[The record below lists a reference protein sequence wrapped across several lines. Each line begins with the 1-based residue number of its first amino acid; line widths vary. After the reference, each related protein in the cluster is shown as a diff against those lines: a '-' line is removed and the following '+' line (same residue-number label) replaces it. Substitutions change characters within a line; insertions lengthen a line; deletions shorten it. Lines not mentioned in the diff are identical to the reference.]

1 MQNILEQS
9 NLGKEFGK
17 FSKQAKLFFEIRE
30 QLKALPEIIEN
41 DDPNI
46 QPILSHILLE
56 YKSRENELFEM
67 QEQEKIRELYRIDT
81 FEEDNEILKKISQII
96 EEKGL
101 QQQILELISNVKE
114 NNEIKQ
120 VIHQGEGPTIEFK
133 SSLRWDMRRNCVNK
147 DLEYVVIKE
156 ISGFLNSNGGI
167 LLIV

>member
-1 MQNILEQS
+1 M
-9 NLGKEFGK
+9 
-17 FSKQAKLFFEIRE
+17 
-30 QLKALPEIIEN
+30 
-41 DDPNI
+41 
-46 QPILSHILLE
+46 
-56 YKSRENELFEM
+56 
-67 QEQEKIRELYRIDT
+67 
-81 FEEDNEILKKISQII
+81 KKISQII